1 VTAVGDDPGD
11 DSDAVRVDPHVKLLD
26 ERVVARAKRR
36 GLDVLVYAPHFTR
49 LPAIR
54 ERARRFSDDDLLVV
68 PGREVFTGGWRDR
81 KHLLAVGLSEPVP
94 DFITLAGAV
103 EELLRQEAAVLVPHP
118 GFLTVSLDR
127 DDLRTYRDAVDAV
140 EVYDPKLRGR
150 DVDRARALA
159 GEFDLPPFGASYAHL
174 RGSVGE
180 VWTAFDRPIPDEDAL
195 VAAFRERADRRVFH
209 RSGRAHRRRRYA
221 EFAHLFYEN
230 TVKKF
235 DRVVLSGTEPTHPS
249 HPAYGGRFD
258 DVACDRAGVPDPTV
272 DRDRG

>member
-1 VTAVGDDPGD
+1 MTSDGDGD
-11 DSDAVRVDPHVKLLD
+11 GRERANEGGAVRVDPHVKLLD

-68 PGREVFTGGWRDR
+68 PGREVFTGDWRDR

-94 DFITLAGAV
+94 DFITLAGAI
-103 EELLRQEAAVLVPHP
+103 EELERQDAAVLVPHP
-118 GFLTVSLDR
+118 DFLTVSLDR
-127 DDLRTYRDAVDAV
+127 ADLWTYHDAIDAV
-140 EVYDPKLRGR
+140 EVYDPKLRAR

-159 GEFDLPPFGASYAHL
+159 RETGLAAFGSSYAHL

-180 VWTAFDRPIPDEDAL
+180 VWTAFDRPIPDEAAL
-195 VAAFRERADRRVFH
+195 VAAFREGADRRVFRRPGRDH
-209 RSGRAHRRRRYA
+209 RCRRRA
-221 EFAHLFYEN
+221 EFAHLAYEN
-230 TVKKF
+230 TVKKL
-235 DRVVLSGTEPTHPS
+235 DRVILSGMESTHPR

-258 DVACDRAGVPDPTV
+258 GVACY
-272 DRDRG
+272 